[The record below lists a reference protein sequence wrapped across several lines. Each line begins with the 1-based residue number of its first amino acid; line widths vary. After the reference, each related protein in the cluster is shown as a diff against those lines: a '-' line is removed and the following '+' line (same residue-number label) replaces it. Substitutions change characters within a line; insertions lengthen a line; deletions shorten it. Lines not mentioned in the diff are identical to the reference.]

1 MRENHQNSAARF
13 VFFFTVFHRSKDRK
27 DLIWSNFLFVRLWV
41 CLLLSFLFFLFPLQS
56 FERFQSKRISF
67 FFFILFDMMFW
78 KKSHFRW
85 RERKKFFLLFLLNRK
100 RKSLF
105 AFISQCIYTNE
116 RFALRRDFCL
126 FIYFTLLR
134 RKQQAMSERGCGE
147 NVLVSEW
154 SSEKR
159 AKRAHVLVNVKVD
172 ARCD

>member
-56 FERFQSKRISF
+56 FERFQSKRIVF
-67 FFFILFDMMFW
+67 FSLYSIWCFEKRVTFVGE
-78 KKSHFRW
+78 SARS
-85 RERKKFFLLFLLNRK
+85 FFLLFLLNRK

-126 FIYFTLLR
+126 FIYFTSQ
-134 RKQQAMSERGCGE
+134 KAAGHEWERMRCE
-147 NVLVSEW
+147 CVSEW
-154 SSEKR
+154 VIVREARKARACISESESR
-159 AKRAHVLVNVKVD
+159 RTL
-172 ARCD
+172 R